1 MIPRLGLSLHCV
13 PEAHDA
19 VAGSG
24 WPGESAPGL
33 SGLPGPEARPVPP
46 PARELPG
53 QTPNAL
59 PRPQQNGPHRFA
71 GVARSGI
78 IPDTAIPEWQTD
90 GTAAMPC
97 ILPPEWPASARRVA
111 PRRSAAL
118 ARLAETALGLHHA
131 SPREAMSASPP
142 SASSPAP
149 GSSPGPAPASSA
161 DGGLAPSR
169 TARLSLLI
177 VSEYEEFA
185 RGLAARLAACG
196 LEPSYMLAETP
207 PELSRLIT
215 EEPWDM
221 VVAESEAPG
230 MTWQEVL
237 MLVRGVREDV
247 PFVLVTAVPDEELAV
262 EAVREGAD
270 EVLCADDWHLGP
282 SFMRL
287 VREAERRRTLSVHWR
302 EINRD
307 ARQWRGMVEGTVL
320 GIFRC
325 RPWGELISANPAFA
339 DIFGYPSTDALF
351 AAIRSGA
358 SEVAGSV
365 PATRDAPY
373 AGDTPDTPYTPYTDD
388 TASHAPGGYL
398 PGGFLERAT
407 LDRML
412 NTLRDEGEVRDFE
425 TRARRADGSAFWI
438 SVNARVQRGRTGE
451 ISGIEG
457 TVEDIDRRKT
467 VENMIIRAKQ
477 EWEKTF
483 DSVPDVIMIMDAGQH
498 VRRSNMALG
507 RLLGL
512 HPKDLVGRHC
522 NEVLGASVMPDDVCA
537 AIRAMPW
544 GESRTQELYLPSL
557 GGHFLVTLSPFLADS
572 QYDGEPDREGDA
584 PGTVL
589 VAHDISSRKQLEA
602 RLRQAQ
608 KMEAIGTLAGGI
620 AHDFNNILGV
630 MMGYTEMSLD
640 MTDEGDAQH
649 RRLTE
654 VLAAGRRARDLIRQ
668 ILTFS
673 RQEEPSR
680 LPLPPLTPIKET
692 VRLLRAT
699 LPANVDIRLN
709 LAETGPILANLSQ
722 LQQVIMNLG
731 GNAAH
736 AMRERGGVLELALD
750 AVELDEDEAAARSLP
765 APGGYARLRV
775 RDTGHGIPADILE
788 NIFDPFFTTK
798 KPDEGTGMGLALVHG
813 IVTAHGG
820 CVSVQSTVGVGT
832 EFEVLLPLAPQPGE
846 EAAPGPDSA
855 HSGSG
860 AALVVDDEAPLAAIM
875 GAMLEKLGYRAVV
888 TSNPLDALERFRA
901 DPASWRLVV
910 TDQSMPGM
918 TGAELT
924 RHVRALRPDLPVVL
938 CSGFSEG
945 LGHDAAMEAGVSMV
959 LAKPLLRA
967 DLAAALSELG
977 LENGKG

>member
-1 MIPRLGLSLHCV
+1 MIPRLGLSLHCA
-13 PEAHDA
+13 PEAHDVVA
-19 VAGSG
+19 VSGWQGAPGSG
-24 WPGESAPGL
+24 SPGL
-33 SGLPGPEARPVPP
+33 PETGARPAAPPAPEAFTPAHDGPP
-46 PARELPG
+46 
-53 QTPNAL
+53 
-59 PRPQQNGPHRFA
+59 RFA
-71 GVARSGI
+71 GVARSAI
-78 IPDTAIPEWQTD
+78 MEPAADPDCPSDSTGNTGSTGNAESADDTGP
-90 GTAAMPC
+90 
-97 ILPPEWPASARRVA
+97 ARRSPA
-111 PRRSAAL
+111 RRAAAL
-118 ARLAETALGLHHA
+118 AHLAQAALGGHSATHGPA
-131 SPREAMSASPP
+131 IHGPSTHREAMPASPP
-142 SASSPAP
+142 SASSPTP
-149 GSSPGPAPASSA
+149 GAVPGQDIAARGA
-161 DGGLAPSR
+161 
-169 TARLSLLI
+169 ARLSLLI
-177 VSEYEEFA
+177 VSESEEFA

-247 PFVLVTAVPDEELAV
+247 PFVLVTPAPDEETAV

-270 EVLCADDWHLGP
+270 EVLCDDDWHLGP
-282 SFMRL
+282 AFMRL

-325 RPWGELISANPAFA
+325 RPWGELTSANPAFA
-339 DIFGYPSTDALF
+339 DMFGYPSPDALI
-351 AAIRSGA
+351 AAIRSGGA
-358 SEVAGSV
+358 AGVA
-365 PATRDAPY
+365 PNNAL
-373 AGDTPDTPYTPYTDD
+373 PDSPLPD
-388 TASHAPGGYL
+388 GWL
-398 PGGFLERAT
+398 PGGFLDRAT

-425 TRARRADGSAFWI
+425 TTARRADGSTFWI
-438 SVNARVQRGRTGE
+438 SVNARVQRGATGE

-457 TVEDIDRRKT
+457 TVEDIDRRKA

-483 DSVPDVIMIMDAGQH
+483 DSVPDVIMIMDAGQR

-512 HPKDLVGRHC
+512 HPRDVVGRHC
-522 NEVLGASVMPDDVCA
+522 NEVLGASVMSDDMCAAVMPDDVSA
-537 AIRAMPW
+537 AVRAMPW

-557 GGHFLVTLSPFLADS
+557 GGHFLVTLSPYLADS
-572 QYDGEPDREGDA
+572 QYDGQHHGETGREESA

-640 MTDEGDAQH
+640 QTEDGDAQH
-649 RRLTE
+649 RRLSE

-680 LPLPPLTPIKET
+680 LPLPLLAPIKET

-699 LPANVDIRLN
+699 LPANVDIRLD
-709 LAETGPILANLSQ
+709 LADTGPVLANLSQ
-722 LQQVIMNLG
+722 LQQVIMNLC

-736 AMRERGGVLELALD
+736 AMKEQGGVLQLALD

-820 CVSVQSTVGVGT
+820 CVSVQSTVGMGT
-832 EFEVLLPLAPQPGE
+832 EFEVLLPLAPQAGE
-846 EAAPGPDSA
+846 EAAPGPGSA

-875 GAMLEKLGYRAVV
+875 GAMLEKLGYRAVM

-910 TDQSMPGM
+910 TDQTMPGM
-918 TGAELT
+918 TGTELT
-924 RHVRALRPDLPVVL
+924 RQVRALRPDLPVVL

-945 LGHDAAMEAGVSMV
+945 LGRDAAMAAGVSAM

-977 LENGKG
+977 LENGKT

>member
-1 MIPRLGLSLHCV
+1 MIPRLGLSLHCA

-46 PARELPG
+46 PARELAG

-59 PRPQQNGPHRFA
+59 PLPQQNGPHRFA

-78 IPDTAIPEWQTD
+78 IPDTAIPEWQMD
-90 GTAAMPC
+90 GAAAMPC
-97 ILPPEWPASARRVA
+97 TLPPEWPASARRVA
-111 PRRSAAL
+111 PGRSAAL

-131 SPREAMSASPP
+131 CPREAMSATPP
-142 SASSPAP
+142 SASSPAR
-149 GSSPGPAPASSA
+149 GSAPDSA
-161 DGGLAPSR
+161 PDGGLAPSR

-247 PFVLVTAVPDEELAV
+247 PFVLVTAAPDEEMAV

-358 SEVAGSV
+358 AGV
-365 PATRDAPY
+365 TGETDAGGGMPD
-373 AGDTPDTPYTPYTDD
+373 AGNADGTGG
-388 TASHAPGGYL
+388 HAPSDYL

-438 SVNARVQRGRTGE
+438 SVNARVQRGGTGE

-483 DSVPDVIMIMDAGQH
+483 DSVPDVIMIMDASQR

-572 QYDGEPDREGDA
+572 QYDGEPVREGDA

-765 APGGYARLRV
+765 TPGGYARLRV

-788 NIFDPFFTTK
+788 SIFDPFFTTK

-846 EAAPGPDSA
+846 ETAPGPDSA

-888 TSNPLDALERFRA
+888 TSNPQDALERFRE

>member
-1 MIPRLGLSLHCV
+1 MIRHLGLSLHCA
-13 PEAHDA
+13 PEAHDVVA
-19 VAGSG
+19 VSGWSGGSG
-24 WPGESAPGL
+24 
-33 SGLPGPEARPVPP
+33 SGLPGLPETGARPAAPPAPEAFTPAHGGPP
-46 PARELPG
+46 
-53 QTPNAL
+53 
-59 PRPQQNGPHRFA
+59 RFA
-71 GVARSGI
+71 GVARSAIMGRTAA
-78 IPDTAIPEWQTD
+78 PDCPPDSTD
-90 GTAAMPC
+90 GADDTG
-97 ILPPEWPASARRVA
+97 PAPAHRVPA
-111 PRRSAAL
+111 RRSAAL
-118 ARLAETALGLHHA
+118 AHLAQTALGVHSATHWPATL
-131 SPREAMSASPP
+131 REAMSASPP
-142 SASSPAP
+142 PAF
-149 GSSPGPAPASSA
+149 SQTPGPASGQDSA
-161 DGGLAPSR
+161 ARG

-177 VSEYEEFA
+177 VSESEEFA
-185 RGLAARLAACG
+185 RGLVARLAACG

-247 PFVLVTAVPDEELAV
+247 PFVLVTPAPDEETAV

-270 EVLCADDWHLGP
+270 EVLCADDWHLG
-282 SFMRL
+282 SAFMRL

-325 RPWGELISANPAFA
+325 RPWGELTSANPAFA
-339 DIFGYPSTDALF
+339 DMFGYPSPDALF
-351 AAIRSGA
+351 AAIRSGGSA
-358 SEVAGSV
+358 GVAPGSV
-365 PATRDAPY
+365 L
-373 AGDTPDTPYTPYTDD
+373 PDGALPD
-388 TASHAPGGYL
+388 GWL
-398 PGGFLERAT
+398 PGGFLDRAT

-425 TRARRADGSAFWI
+425 TTARRADGSTFWI
-438 SVNARVQRGRTGE
+438 SVNARVQRGATGE

-457 TVEDIDRRKT
+457 TVEDIDRRKA

-483 DSVPDVIMIMDAGQH
+483 DSVPDVIMIMDAGQR

-512 HPKDLVGRHC
+512 HPRDVVGRHC
-522 NEVLGASVMPDDVCA
+522 NEVLGASVMSDDVCA
-537 AIRAMPW
+537 SVMPDDVSAAVRAMPW

-557 GGHFLVTLSPFLADS
+557 GGHFLVTLSPYLADS
-572 QYDGEPDREGDA
+572 QYDGQYDGGTGREEAA

-640 MTDEGDAQH
+640 QVEDGDAQH
-649 RRLTE
+649 RRLSE

-680 LPLPPLTPIKET
+680 LPLPLLAPIKET

-699 LPANVDIRLN
+699 LPANVDIRLD
-709 LAETGPILANLSQ
+709 LSDTGPVLANLSQ
-722 LQQVIMNLG
+722 LQQVIMNLC

-736 AMRERGGVLELALD
+736 AMKEQGGVLRLALD
-750 AVELDEDEAAARSLP
+750 AVELDGDEAAARSLP

-820 CVSVQSTVGVGT
+820 CVSVQSTVGMGT
-832 EFEVLLPLAPQPGE
+832 EFEVLLPLAPQAGE
-846 EAAPGPDSA
+846 EAAPGLGSA

-875 GAMLEKLGYRAVV
+875 GAMLEKLGYRAVM

-910 TDQSMPGM
+910 TDQTMPGM
-918 TGAELT
+918 TGTELT
-924 RHVRALRPDLPVVL
+924 RQVRALRPDLPVVL

-945 LGHDAAMEAGVSMV
+945 MGRDAAMAAGVSAM

-977 LENGKG
+977 LENGKK

>member
-1 MIPRLGLSLHCV
+1 MMPRLELSLHCA

-24 WPGESAPGL
+24 YSGWPREPGWPVSAGQPEAPGFPESAELAELAELAGPTQSAESAALPAAL
-33 SGLPGPEARPVPP
+33 SGPGRLE
-46 PARELPG
+46 PAHC
-53 QTPNAL
+53 
-59 PRPQQNGPHRFA
+59 GPHRFA
-71 GVARSGI
+71 GVARSAIMERTADSPG
-78 IPDTAIPEWQTD
+78 DTLFA
-90 GTAAMPC
+90 
-97 ILPPEWPASARRVA
+97 LPPEWPAPTVPARSTQAAQLAQLVQSAQSA
-111 PRRSAAL
+111 HAAL
-118 ARLAETALGLHHA
+118 RHHPE

-142 SASSPAP
+142 
-149 GSSPGPAPASSA
+149 PASSTSA
-161 DGGLAPSR
+161 EPLLAGPR
-169 TARLSLLI
+169 PARLSLLI
-177 VSEYEEFA
+177 VSEWEEFA
-185 RGLAARLAACG
+185 RGLVARLAACG

-237 MLVRGVREDV
+237 MLVRSVREDV
-247 PFVLVTAVPDEELAV
+247 PFVLVTPTPDEATAV

-282 SFMRL
+282 AFMRL

-325 RPWGELISANPAFA
+325 RPWGELMSANPAFA
-339 DIFGYPSTDALF
+339 DMFGYPSPDALF
-351 AAIRSGA
+351 AAIRSGGA
-358 SEVAGSV
+358 AGV
-365 PATRDAPY
+365 
-373 AGDTPDTPYTPYTDD
+373 
-388 TASHAPGGYL
+388 APGRPLPDGWL
-398 PGGFLERAT
+398 PGGFLDRAT

-412 NTLRDEGEVRDFE
+412 NALRDQGEIRDFE
-425 TRARRADGSAFWI
+425 TTARRADGSTFWI
-438 SVNARVQRGRTGE
+438 SVNARVQRGATGE

-457 TVEDIDRRKT
+457 TVEDIDRRKA

-483 DSVPDVIMIMDAGQH
+483 DSVPDVIMIMDAGQR

-512 HPKDLVGRHC
+512 HPKDMVGRHC
-522 NEVLGASVMPDDVCA
+522 NEVLGAGVLSDDVCA

-544 GESRTQELYLPSL
+544 GESRTEELYLPNL
-557 GGHFLVTLSPFLADS
+557 GGHFLVTLSPFLT
-572 QYDGEPDREGDA
+572 DGQDDGQSDHTGAA
-584 PGTVL
+584 PGSVL

-640 MTDEGDAQH
+640 QTEEGDAQH
-649 RRLTE
+649 RRLSE

-680 LPLPPLTPIKET
+680 LPLPPLSPIKET

-699 LPANVDIRLN
+699 LPANVDIRLD
-709 LAETGPILANLSQ
+709 LADTGPLLANLSQ
-722 LQQVIMNLG
+722 LQQVIMNLC

-736 AMRERGGVLELALD
+736 AMKEHGGVLHLSLD
-750 AVELDEDEAAARSLP
+750 AVDLDEDEAAARSLP

-775 RDTGHGIPADILE
+775 RDTGHGIPPDILE
-788 NIFDPFFTTK
+788 SIFDPFFTTK

-820 CVSVQSTVGVGT
+820 AVAVQSTVGVGT

-888 TSNPLDALERFRA
+888 TASPLDALERFRA
-901 DPASWRLVV
+901 DPTSWRLLV
-910 TDQSMPGM
+910 TDQTMPGM
-918 TGAELT
+918 TGTELT
-924 RHVRALRPDLPVVL
+924 RQVRALRPDLPVVL

-945 LGHDAAMEAGVSMV
+945 LGRDAAQEAGVSVM

-977 LENGKG
+977 LENGKK

>member
-1 MIPRLGLSLHCV
+1 M
-13 PEAHDA
+13 
-19 VAGSG
+19 
-24 WPGESAPGL
+24 SA
-33 SGLPGPEARPVPP
+33 ANPVPGQP
-46 PARELPG
+46 DMPG
-53 QTPNAL
+53 
-59 PRPQQNGPHRFA
+59 
-71 GVARSGI
+71 
-78 IPDTAIPEWQTD
+78 
-90 GTAAMPC
+90 AMPG
-97 ILPPEWPASARRVA
+97 ILAPEWPASERA
-111 PRRSAAL
+111 PVRRSAAL
-118 ARLAETALGLHHA
+118 ALLAETAPGAHPLAHWSAAHRPA
-131 SPREAMSASPP
+131 THKEAMSASSPPP
-142 SASSPAP
+142 SITSGQDATAER
-149 GSSPGPAPASSA
+149 A
-161 DGGLAPSR
+161 
-169 TARLSLLI
+169 ARLSLLI
-177 VSEYEEFA
+177 VSEFEEFA
-185 RGLAARLAACG
+185 RGLVTRLAACG

-207 PELSRLIT
+207 SELSRLIT

-247 PFVLVTAVPDEELAV
+247 PFVLVSPTPDEGMAL

-282 SFMRL
+282 AFLRL

-325 RPWGELISANPAFA
+325 RPWGDLISANPAFA
-339 DIFGYPSTDALF
+339 DMFGYPSPDALF
-351 AAIRSGA
+351 EAIRTGGA
-358 SEVAGSV
+358 AGV
-365 PATRDAPY
+365 
-373 AGDTPDTPYTPYTDD
+373 
-388 TASHAPGGYL
+388 APGGPLPDGWL
-398 PGGFLERAT
+398 PGGFLDRAT

-425 TRARRADGSAFWI
+425 TTARRADGSTFWI
-438 SVNARVQRGRTGE
+438 SVNARVQRGTTGE

-457 TVEDIDRRKT
+457 TVEDIDRRKA

-483 DSVPDVIMIMDAGQH
+483 DSVPDIIMIMDAGQR

-522 NEVLGASVMPDDVCA
+522 NEVLGAAVMPEDVSTSVMPEDVCA
-537 AIRAMPW
+537 AIMPW
-544 GESRTQELYLPSL
+544 GESRTEELYLPSL
-557 GGHFLVTLSPFLADS
+557 GGHFLVTLSPFLAEG
-572 QYDGEPDREGDA
+572 QFDGEPGREGAA

-640 MTDEGDAQH
+640 QTEDGDAQH

-680 LPLPPLTPIKET
+680 LPLPPLAPIKET

-699 LPANVDIRLN
+699 LPANVDIRLD
-709 LAETGPILANLSQ
+709 LADTGPLLANLSQ
-722 LQQVIMNLG
+722 LQQVIMNLC

-736 AMRERGGVLELALD
+736 AMTEQGGVLHLALD

-788 NIFDPFFTTK
+788 SIFDPFFTTK

-820 CVSVQSTVGVGT
+820 AVAVQSTVGVGT
-832 EFEVLLPLAPQPGE
+832 EFEVLLPLAPQAGE
-846 EAAPGPDSA
+846 EAATGPDSA

-860 AALVVDDEAPLAAIM
+860 LALVVDDEAPLAAIM

-888 TSNPLDALERFRA
+888 TANPLDALERFRA

-910 TDQSMPGM
+910 TDQTMPGM
-918 TGAELT
+918 TGTELT
-924 RHVRALRPDLPVVL
+924 RQVRALRPDLPVVL

-945 LGHDAAMEAGVSMV
+945 LGHDAAMEAGVSMM

>member
-1 MIPRLGLSLHCV
+1 MGRTADALG
-13 PEAHDA
+13 DA
-19 VAGSG
+19 LCA
-24 WPGESAPGL
+24 
-33 SGLPGPEARPVPP
+33 
-46 PARELPG
+46 
-53 QTPNAL
+53 
-59 PRPQQNGPHRFA
+59 
-71 GVARSGI
+71 
-78 IPDTAIPEWQTD
+78 
-90 GTAAMPC
+90 
-97 ILPPEWPASARRVA
+97 LPPEWPAALVRPMQSGQSAQSVQSVHATLR
-111 PRRSAAL
+111 
-118 ARLAETALGLHHA
+118 HHPE

-142 SASSPAP
+142 
-149 GSSPGPAPASSA
+149 PASSTSA
-161 DGGLAPSR
+161 EPLLAGPR
-169 TARLSLLI
+169 PARLSLLI
-177 VSEYEEFA
+177 VSEWEEFA
-185 RGLAARLAACG
+185 RGLVARLAACG

-237 MLVRGVREDV
+237 MLVRSVREDV
-247 PFVLVTAVPDEELAV
+247 PFVLVTPTPDEATAV
-262 EAVREGAD
+262 DAVREGAD

-282 SFMRL
+282 AFMRL

-307 ARQWRGMVEGTVL
+307 ARQWRGMVESTVL

-325 RPWGELISANPAFA
+325 RPWGELMSANPAFA
-339 DIFGYPSTDALF
+339 AIFGYPSTDALF
-351 AAIRSGA
+351 AAIRAGLGRDRGA
-358 SEVAGSV
+358 DAADPAAG
-365 PATRDAPY
+365 PDDAVGPE
-373 AGDTPDTPYTPYTDD
+373 GTVGTD
-388 TASHAPGGYL
+388 GYL
-398 PGGFLERAT
+398 PGGFLDRAT

-412 NTLRDEGEVRDFE
+412 NMLRDEGEVRDFE
-425 TRARRADGSAFWI
+425 TRARRADGSMFWI
-438 SVNARVQRGRTGE
+438 AVNARVQRGGTGE

-457 TVEDIDRRKT
+457 TVEDIDRRKA

-483 DSVPDVIMIMDAGQH
+483 DSVPDVIMIMDAGQR

-512 HPKDLVGRHC
+512 HPKDMVGRHC
-522 NEVLGASVMPDDVCA
+522 NEVLGAGVLSDDVCA

-544 GESRTQELYLPSL
+544 GESRTEELYLPNL
-557 GGHFLVTLSPFLADS
+557 GGHFLVTLSPFLTDG
-572 QYDGEPDREGDA
+572 QYEGESDRTGAA
-584 PGTVL
+584 PGSVL

-640 MTDEGDAQH
+640 QTEEGDAQH
-649 RRLTE
+649 RRLSE

-680 LPLPPLTPIKET
+680 LPLPPLSPIKET

-699 LPANVDIRLN
+699 LPANVDIRLD
-709 LAETGPILANLSQ
+709 LADTGPLLANLSQ
-722 LQQVIMNLG
+722 LQQVIMNLC

-736 AMRERGGVLELALD
+736 AMKEHGGVLHLSLD
-750 AVELDEDEAAARSLP
+750 AVDLDEDEAAARSLP

-788 NIFDPFFTTK
+788 SIFDPFFTTK

-820 CVSVQSTVGVGT
+820 AVAVQSTVGVGT
-832 EFEVLLPLAPQPGE
+832 EFEVLLPLAPQAGE
-846 EAAPGPDSA
+846 EATPGPDSA

-888 TSNPLDALERFRA
+888 TANPLDALERFRA
-901 DPASWRLVV
+901 DPASWRLLV
-910 TDQSMPGM
+910 TDQTMPGM
-918 TGAELT
+918 TGTELT
-924 RHVRALRPDLPVVL
+924 RQVRALRPDLPVVL

-945 LGHDAAMEAGVSMV
+945 LGRDAAQEAGVSVM

>member
-1 MIPRLGLSLHCV
+1 MPTHG
-13 PEAHDA
+13 
-19 VAGSG
+19 
-24 WPGESAPGL
+24 
-33 SGLPGPEARPVPP
+33 GPP
-46 PARELPG
+46 
-53 QTPNAL
+53 
-59 PRPQQNGPHRFA
+59 RFA
-71 GVARSGI
+71 GVARSAI
-78 IPDTAIPEWQTD
+78 MRDTAVTICLSASPADTL
-90 GTAAMPC
+90 AASPRPGPVPGQPDMPADMPD
-97 ILPPEWPASARRVA
+97 ILMPEWPASARVPA
-111 PRRSAAL
+111 RRAAAL
-118 ARLAETALGLHHA
+118 ALLAETALGVHPVAHRA
-131 SPREAMSASPP
+131 TTHGPTTRCPATHREAMSAPPPPP
-142 SASSPAP
+142 SIGTSGHTSGQDATASRA
-149 GSSPGPAPASSA
+149 
-161 DGGLAPSR
+161 
-169 TARLSLLI
+169 ARLSLLI
-177 VSEYEEFA
+177 VSEFEEFA
-185 RGLAARLAACG
+185 RGLVARLAACG

-207 PELSRLIT
+207 FELSRLIT

-247 PFVLVTAVPDEELAV
+247 PFVLVAPAADEGLAL

-282 SFMRL
+282 AFMRL

-339 DIFGYPSTDALF
+339 DMFGYPSPDALF
-351 AAIRSGA
+351 EAIRSGGA
-358 SEVAGSV
+358 AGV
-365 PATRDAPY
+365 
-373 AGDTPDTPYTPYTDD
+373 
-388 TASHAPGGYL
+388 APGTTMPEGWL
-398 PGGFLERAT
+398 PGGFLDRAT

-425 TRARRADGSAFWI
+425 TPARRADGSTFWI
-438 SVNARVQRGRTGE
+438 SVNARVQRGSTGE

-457 TVEDIDRRKT
+457 TVEDIDRRKA

-483 DSVPDVIMIMDAGQH
+483 DSVPDIIMIMDAGQR

-522 NEVLGASVMPDDVCA
+522 NDVLGASVMADDVCA
-537 AIRAMPW
+537 AIRGMPW
-544 GESRTQELYLPSL
+544 GESRTEELYLPSL

-572 QYDGEPDREGDA
+572 QYDGEPVREGDA

-640 MTDEGDAQH
+640 QTEEGDAQH

-680 LPLPPLTPIKET
+680 LPLPPLAPIKET

-699 LPANVDIRLN
+699 LPANVDIRLD
-709 LAETGPILANLSQ
+709 LAETGPLLANLSQ
-722 LQQVIMNLG
+722 LQQVIMNLCA
-731 GNAAH
+731 NAAH
-736 AMRERGGVLELALD
+736 AMKEHGGVLHLALD

-775 RDTGHGIPADILE
+775 RDTGHGIPPDIME

-820 CVSVQSTVGVGT
+820 AVAVQSTVGVGT
-832 EFEVLLPLAPQPGE
+832 EFEVLLPLAPQAGE
-846 EAAPGPDSA
+846 EAATRADSA

-860 AALVVDDEAPLAAIM
+860 LALVVDDEAPLAAIM

-888 TSNPLDALERFRA
+888 TANPQDALERFRA

-910 TDQSMPGM
+910 TDQTMPGM
-918 TGAELT
+918 TGTELT
-924 RHVRALRPDLPVVL
+924 RQMRALRPDLPVVL

-945 LGHDAAMEAGVSMV
+945 LGHDAAMEAGVSMM